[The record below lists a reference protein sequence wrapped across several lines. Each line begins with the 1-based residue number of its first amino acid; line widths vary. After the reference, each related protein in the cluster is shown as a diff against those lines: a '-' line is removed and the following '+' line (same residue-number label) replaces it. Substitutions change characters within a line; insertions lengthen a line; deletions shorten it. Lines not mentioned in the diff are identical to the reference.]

1 MIITY
6 DDIIRHETGKWTHII
21 IFIIHQSPFSNRHIL
36 ESLPQIERDYG
47 VNGRVK
53 YVFRSFPIE
62 SIHPYA
68 FKAQEGASCAG
79 DQGKYWE
86 MHNRLFTNQNTLGL
100 TELPQHAKALGLD
113 LPKFQQCLDS
123 GKHAGKIRSDLAD
136 GQKAGV
142 QGTPTFF
149 LGLTEPNDTKVKAV
163 RIIRGAQPYTVFKE
177 AIDSLLSTQ
186 K

>member
-1 MIITY
+1 
-6 DDIIRHETGKWTHII
+6 
-21 IFIIHQSPFSNRHIL
+21 
-36 ESLPQIERDYG
+36 
-47 VNGRVK
+47 
-53 YVFRSFPIE
+53 
-62 SIHPYA
+62 
-68 FKAQEGASCAG
+68 
-79 DQGKYWE
+79 
-86 MHNRLFTNQNTLGL
+86 MHNRLFGNQNALGL
-100 TELPQHAKALGLD
+100 TELPQHAQALGLD
-113 LPKFQQCLDS
+113 LPRFQQCLDS

-149 LGLTEPNDTKVKAV
+149 LGLTEPNDPKVKAV